1 MSKLIGTNPNQVP
14 SNADLGTAAFMDKK
28 ELLLSKGSSLSAIDA
43 IVDKTAIRVFVY
55 DTRKDSDGGAWRKRT
70 QHTSWYNERLNTL
83 TRGSRKEFPAV
94 AVIVIESTKVT
105 IYDGDDLNMPMWMVF
120 EQSGYGNMLGESN
133 NNAVAM
139 LNARIALGC
148 NPYDLYVVDFLK
160 DSGWSHSND
169 VVISG
174 TYFGNI
180 SQRNIGTGQ
189 ADADSWIF
197 GTVPNI
203 INRTIN
209 DVAMTVLPNAPI
221 DTATGLPVPT
231 IAVGTAGGTSIIKDD
246 GSIVD
251 ITWSNGSHSNLV
263 TFIDNKVFIAHDF
276 SGAVARHG
284 HLFNIPQSDLA
295 EGAYY
300 SVGSAVEFYGPSG
313 FKLAP
318 RTESYVNITEQAGPA
333 FGYAGYLAKY
343 SGLAFLE
350 RNESD
355 YTRSSVANITTE
367 YNTGYMVGDI
377 KLATL
382 SDTDD
387 TNITFA
393 DKQLI
398 DEPYFNASTGWYFNG
413 SGASGAGA
421 SSGNGWTIAGG
432 KITQSGSGGDFYAV
446 IPVVDGRQYVMQ
458 LTFDTTCTSSFN
470 NVSWGFRSLANS
482 GYLHTMSTHASLV
495 GNTANQT
502 KNIFWTANTTGNI
515 IARVY
520 SGEALSIDNFTV
532 HIAEPDRSVNGKGLQ
547 VLGTVTKTAV
557 ATGADLMGY
566 SGFSAS
572 NYLQQPHNSS
582 LDFSGDFCIQTWM
595 YIPSDTTSAPYHYGY
610 TSDQDQAI
618 LALYVAGNGLR
629 TYTRESGGNWNYI
642 QSSVTL
648 NSWIH
653 VTHQRKSGIV
663 STSING
669 ILTAG
674 SYTHNANLTRSGNV
688 ITLGRRIETTQTTT
702 YWRGSLALFRLSNT
716 ALSQEQIKK
725 IYNDEKHLFQENAK
739 ATLYGTSDTVTAVA
753 YDDDTKLIH
762 AGTSAGR
769 SVFQGLRRIDNTT
782 DAVSIDI
789 SASNGMVVEE

>member
-70 QHTSWYNERLNTL
+70 QHTSWYNERLNTV

-160 DSGWSHSND
+160 DSGWSHSNN

-180 SQRNIGTGQ
+180 SQRNIGNGQ
-189 ADADSWIF
+189 ADADSWTF

-203 INRTIN
+203 INRTVN

-221 DTATGLPVPT
+221 DTTTGLLVPT

-300 SVGSAVEFYGPSG
+300 SKGSAVEFYGPSG

-367 YNTGYMVGDI
+367 YNTGYMVGGI

-387 TNITFA
+387 TNVTGSELVTNGTF
-393 DKQLI
+393 DSNI
-398 DEPYFNASTGWYFNG
+398 TGWVASDAGCSLSLVSNKLRISNNDQSAGGAVTSFSVVAGETYCFSVG
-413 SGASGAGA
+413 TSSADVWLYLGASVNTATYFGPIVSNTTTWKSTVTGTVYFMIKN
-421 SSGNGWTIAGG
+421 SS
-432 KITQSGSGGDFYAV
+432 
-446 IPVVDGRQYVMQ
+446 
-458 LTFDTTCTSSFN
+458 TSN
-470 NVSWGFRSLANS
+470 
-482 GYLHTMSTHASLV
+482 
-495 GNTANQT
+495 GNT
-502 KNIFWTANTTGNI
+502 ID
-515 IARVY
+515 
-520 SGEALSIDNFTV
+520 IDNISV
-532 HIAEPDRSVNGKGLQ
+532 RLAEEDRSVNGNGLQ
-547 VLGTVTKTAV
+547 VFGTVPKTPV
-557 ATGADLMGY
+557 ATGADLVAYGP
-566 SGFSAS
+566 FTAS
-572 NYLQQPHNSS
+572 NYLEQPYNSD
-582 LDFSGDFCIQTWM
+582 LDFGTGDFM
-595 YIPSDTTSAPYHYGY
+595 YSMWIYRNSLPTSSYERWFG
-610 TSDQDQAI
+610 T
-618 LALYVAGNGLR
+618 VASNGEDR
-629 TYTRESGGNWNYI
+629 IDIFSNANTDNIAFYSFDA
-642 QSSVTL
+642 
-648 NSWIH
+648 
-653 VTHQRKSGIV
+653 SGIRGDIRITGIGIGV
-663 STSING
+663 WHCFHFTRQGRDYKIYHNG
-669 ILTAG
+669 ELRGTNVG
-674 SYTHNANLTRSGNV
+674 SATLANYAANTDRRTHIGAAEHWDTGKAVLDGKIALAKISGTV
-688 ITLGRRIETTQTTT
+688 P
-702 YWRGSLALFRLSNT
+702 SS
-716 ALSQEQIKK
+716 EQIRK
-725 IYNDEKHLFQENAK
+725 IYQEEKMLFQENAK